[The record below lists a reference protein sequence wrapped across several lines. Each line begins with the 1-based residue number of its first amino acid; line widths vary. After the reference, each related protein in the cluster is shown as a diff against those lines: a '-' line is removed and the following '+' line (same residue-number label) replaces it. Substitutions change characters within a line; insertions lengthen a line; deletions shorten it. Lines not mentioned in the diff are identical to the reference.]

1 MPARVEGPAAQ
12 MLDAIAPHAAFPL
25 GPVLRYRALFGPLVN
40 ARLANDPSSN
50 ALIRTTTAVTMLE
63 AGVKENVLPPSASAI
78 VNFRL
83 VPGDTVQGVLDH
95 VREVAGG
102 EITIETIRGDEASK
116 VADAGSPSY
125 AILSR
130 SIEAVFPGV
139 LVAPGL
145 VLGGTDTKHYG
156 EVAEQAY
163 RFAPMRARPEDLA
176 RAHGTNERLAVANYG
191 EMIRFYAT
199 VIREAAL

>member
-1 MPARVEGPAAQ
+1 
-12 MLDAIAPHAAFPL
+12 
-25 GPVLRYRALFGPLVN
+25 
-40 ARLANDPSSN
+40 
-50 ALIRTTTAVTMLE
+50 MLE

-83 VPGDTVQGVLDH
+83 VPGDTVQDVLDH
-95 VREVAGG
+95 VAAVAGPG
-102 EITIETIRGDEASK
+102 ITIDTIRGDEASK
-116 VADAGSPSY
+116 VADAGSPSF
-125 AILSR
+125 AVVRR
-130 SIEAVFPGV
+130 SIEAVFPGT

-176 RAHGTNERLAVANYG
+176 RAHGTNERVAVANYA

-199 VIREAAL
+199 LVREAER